1 MRGTWTPSPYLAAQV
16 SHGFLKTPEEA
27 HPDENEHRT
36 TASVQYARGGLTT
49 TLAFSLK
56 DRSPGEKLSAFLG
69 EANWEITPR
78 HAVFGRVENVRNDE
92 LFPDHDDP
100 LHDRSFRVTKAE
112 IGYAYRL
119 PIAGPLGLA
128 LGGTVAA
135 YAKPDALDAAYG
147 DDPVSWTVFA
157 KLAVGL

>member
-78 HAVFGRVENVRNDE
+78 HAVFGSRT
-92 LFPDHDDP
+92 
-100 LHDRSFRVTKAE
+100 SATTSSS
-112 IGYAYRL
+112 
-119 PIAGPLGLA
+119 PITTIRCTTEASA
-128 LGGTVAA
+128 
-135 YAKPDALDAAYG
+135 
-147 DDPVSWTVFA
+147 
-157 KLAVGL
+157 

>member
-1 MRGTWTPSPYLAAQV
+1 M
-16 SHGFLKTPEEA
+16 
-27 HPDENEHRT
+27 
-36 TASVQYARGGLTT
+36 
-49 TLAFSLK
+49 
-56 DRSPGEKLSAFLG
+56 
-69 EANWEITPR
+69 
-78 HAVFGRVENVRNDE
+78 
-92 LFPDHDDP
+92 
-100 LHDRSFRVTKAE
+100 TKAE